1 MSRPKAC
8 GQLRF
13 AAFDPVWSHPLIDV
27 DISNVT
33 VIVHRYNQGSLYCS
47 PDRARNDCNVE
58 CYRLL
63 ESMSLL
69 ISQRLLFLLC
79 YSSYRLEKPRILGN
93 LCAFFQQ
100 LDMFLKMVCASE
112 VTDVAE
118 ELLGREMGKWI
129 LDAAVMKN

>member
-1 MSRPKAC
+1 
-8 GQLRF
+8 
-13 AAFDPVWSHPLIDV
+13 
-27 DISNVT
+27 
-33 VIVHRYNQGSLYCS
+33 
-47 PDRARNDCNVE
+47 
-58 CYRLL
+58 
-63 ESMSLL
+63 MSLL